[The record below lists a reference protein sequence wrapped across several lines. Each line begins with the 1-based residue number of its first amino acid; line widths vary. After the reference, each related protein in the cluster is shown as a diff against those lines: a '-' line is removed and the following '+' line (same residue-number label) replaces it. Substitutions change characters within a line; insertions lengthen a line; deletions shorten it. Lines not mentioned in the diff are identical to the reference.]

1 MNQKIKA
8 FHLDEENHWVAD
20 LECGHA
26 QHTRHDPP
34 WMERPWVTTKE
45 GRDSRLGTELNCV
58 RCDEMGE
65 AVAKQTIEACRS
77 AMGKAY
83 EEAGVSGL
91 CEEGRF
97 ELAMDALRS
106 LSPARIAEL
115 ALTHLRHRK

>member
-26 QHTRHDPP
+26 QHVRHDPP

-45 GRDSRLGTELNCV
+45 GRATRLGTELNCV
-58 RCDEMGE
+58 RCDEAGE
-65 AVAKQTIEACRS
+65 AVALKTLEACRKVM
-77 AMGKAY
+77 AQAH
-83 EEAGVSGL
+83 EEAGLSGL

-97 ELAMDALRS
+97 ELALDSLRS
-106 LSPARIAEL
+106 LDLTKIAAE
-115 ALTHLRHRK
+115 ALKKF

>member
-8 FHLDEENHWVAD
+8 FHLDEEGHWVAD

-58 RCDEMGE
+58 RCDEAGE
-65 AVAKQTIEACRS
+65 AVAKQAIEACRQ
-77 AMGKAY
+77 AMLKAY
-83 EEAGVSGL
+83 ESAGMSGL

-97 ELAMDALRS
+97 ELALDSLRS
-106 LSPARIAEL
+106 ISAAEIAAR
-115 ALTHLRHRK
+115 ALKS

>member
-1 MNQKIKA
+1 MKQKIKA

-34 WMERPWVTTKE
+34 WMEREWVTTKE

-58 RCDEMGE
+58 RCDEAGE
-65 AVAKQTIEACRS
+65 AVARKTIEACRQ
-77 AMGKAY
+77 AMLKAY
-83 EEAGVSGL
+83 EDAGLSGL

-97 ELAMDALRS
+97 ELAMDSLRS
-106 LSPARIAEL
+106 LDPAGIAKR
-115 ALTHLRHRK
+115 ALGPATP